1 MSAAYVEHRPISSDK
16 NAPTDHH
23 VVIVN
28 GASVGGNFKTQREA
42 KDYACDQGYRP
53 VHVARERHLQNRDI
67 PDHWRK
73 DPC

>member
-1 MSAAYVEHRPISSDK
+1 MPAAYVEHRPLSSDK
-16 NAPTDHH
+16 NASTDHH

-28 GASVGGNFKTQREA
+28 DASVGGKFSTQLEA
-42 KDYACDQGYRP
+42 KNYACREGYRP
-53 VHVARERHLQNRDI
+53 VHVARERHLQNRDN

>member
-1 MSAAYVEHRPISSDK
+1 MSAAFVEYRPISSDK
-16 NAPTDHH
+16 DAPTDHH

-28 GASVGGNFKTQREA
+28 GASVGGKFSTQLAA
-42 KDYACDQGYRP
+42 KNYACKEGYRP

>member
-1 MSAAYVEHRPISSDK
+1 MAAAYVEHRPPSSNKDT
-16 NAPTDHH
+16 PTDHH

-28 GASVGGNFKTQREA
+28 GASVGGKFSTQLAA
-42 KDYACDQGYRP
+42 KNYACKEGYRP